1 MVSPTTRNES
11 DKETDN
17 DFDADNRDPKNLTFN
32 EYVDG
37 DDVND
42 DDDLERVFLD
52 NSITF
57 DESGE
62 DNSVSLFLPIS
73 LNISIF
79 ANKCDCNL

>member
-11 DKETDN
+11 DEETDN
-17 DFDADNRDPKNLTFN
+17 DFDADNRDPRNLTFD
-32 EYVDG
+32 EYIDG

-52 NSITF
+52 DSITF
-57 DESGE
+57 NESGE
-62 DNSVSLFLPIS
+62 DNSVSLFLSIS